1 MDLRQLEAFA
11 AVMTTGSITG
21 AGQMMGR
28 SQPAVTRSIQDLEQ
42 ELGLRL
48 FERSGP
54 KVTPTTQAF
63 LLRAEVESTL
73 AGARQILQ
81 RAHHIAHDDCRE
93 ISLGATP
100 ALAAGLIPA
109 ALARLPKELL
119 PSQIH
124 LRSMLA
130 EQVVQAA
137 LAKTLDIGVV
147 SLPLEHKG
155 LQIHWIGEASCV
167 AVMAENSPLALHQV
181 VTLEQLAQQ
190 QVITLSNPYRLRGR
204 IDSAFAGA
212 GEGIKQLQETNSSL
226 NAVQMAR
233 AGLGIALVDPV
244 TALGIPMQGVVVRP
258 LSQHIA
264 FFFGLVS
271 PFAYEQNEISRALI
285 NALKDTAQEILPNFL
300 LHPPS
305 QHDSLLQRLYR

>member
-11 AVMTTGSITG
+11 AVMTAGSVTG
-21 AGQMMGR
+21 AGQMLGR
-28 SQPAVTRSIQDLEQ
+28 SQPAITRSVQDLEQ

-63 LLRAEVESTL
+63 ALRAEVESTL
-73 AGARQILQ
+73 ACARQILK
-81 RAHHIAHDDCRE
+81 RAHHLAHDESRE
-93 ISLGATP
+93 ITLGATP
-100 ALAAGLIPA
+100 ALAAGLVPA
-109 ALARLPKELL
+109 ALARLPKALL
-119 PSQIH
+119 PRSIH
-124 LRSMLA
+124 LTSMLA
-130 EQVVQAA
+130 EQVVQGA

-155 LQIHWIGEASCV
+155 LHIHWIGEASCV
-167 AVMAENSPLALHQV
+167 AVLAEGSVLATQQDIS
-181 VTLEQLAQQ
+181 LEQLLDQTL
-190 QVITLSNPYRLRGR
+190 ITLSNPYRLRGR
-204 IDSAFAGA
+204 IDTAISETG
-212 GEGIKQLQETNSSL
+212 GLPTHILETNSSL

-233 AGLGIALVDPV
+233 AGLGIAIVDPV

-258 LSQHIA
+258 LVQHIA

-271 PFAYEQNEISRALI
+271 QVAYEQTETARLLI
-285 NALKDTAQEILPNFL
+285 ATLQETAQEILPNFT
-300 LHPPS
+300 LHHAS

>member
-21 AGQMMGR
+21 AGQMLGR

-81 RAHHIAHDDCRE
+81 RAHHIAHDDTRE

-119 PSQIH
+119 PQQIH

-167 AVMAENSPLALHQV
+167 AVMAENAALAAHEV
-181 VTLEQLAQQ
+181 ISLEQLAQQ

-204 IDSAFAGA
+204 IDSAFAEA
-212 GEGIKQLQETNSSL
+212 GEEVAQLQETNSSL

-271 PFAYEQNEISRALI
+271 PFAHEQNDITRALI
-285 NALKDTAQEILPNFL
+285 TALKDTAQAILPNFL
-300 LHPPS
+300 LHAPS